1 MNFAFIGS
9 TNSCNLFPITLPT
22 LSTARMLTPDR
33 LAFSCGINGRRQ
45 LSRHGLRL
53 RSPKVVKI
61 RHTLLPLFRT
71 QLRKGSLSIDGRR
84 GLQRLRPP
92 GIIFQAVI
100 IIAGNDDL
108 FVFVTRTD
116 RGRYL

>member
-1 MNFAFIGS
+1 M
-9 TNSCNLFPITLPT
+9 
-22 LSTARMLTPDR
+22 
-33 LAFSCGINGRRQ
+33 Q
-45 LSRHGLRL
+45 
-53 RSPKVVKI
+53 
-61 RHTLLPLFRT
+61 
-71 QLRKGSLSIDGRR
+71 SLSYYLANSIDGACSRLIVLPSLVALTAAANCLDTASGCVRPRSLKSVIPCSRCSALNSGKIATALTGRR

-108 FVFVTRTD
+108 FVFVTLTD